1 MALVV
6 PVVPQAQPVIP
17 AMQVTPETV
26 VPAAVVV
33 LAELAEPPTRLRA
46 VQQLRDAL
54 AVITVLR
61 ELPVMLEL
69 ELHLAAQE
77 APVILAPLVQQ
88 ATMVLLEQAQQVAAR
103 VTPEHWV

>member
-1 MALVV
+1 
-6 PVVPQAQPVIP
+6 
-17 AMQVTPETV
+17 MQVTPETV

-33 LAELAEPPTRLRA
+33 LAEVAVTAPPL
-46 VQQLRDAL
+46 VLEVPELRDAL

-61 ELPVMLEL
+61 EVPVMLEL

-88 ATMVLLEQAQQVAAR
+88 ATMVLLAQAQQVAAR
-103 VTPEHWV
+103 VTPEH